1 MADDRLEREIN
12 EILDNIDRF
21 PGPESR
27 RKRARRR
34 LVRRLINSVADGQRA
49 VARQLSRIAIGQ
61 VMLASFLMVLASFF
75 FRRFNPVAMQ
85 WVLLAG
91 IVLFVSSFAILVF
104 TRGTPGWAGER
115 LLARTRD
122 RRPLALA
129 RRAAPA
135 LVRQPP
141 PRPPLAVRR

>member
-104 TRGTPGWAGER
+104 TRGTPGVGGASGYWRGREIGDRSPSLAER
-115 LLARTRD
+115 LRHWFASL
-122 RRPLALA
+122 RRG
-129 RRAAPA
+129 RR
-135 LVRQPP
+135 
-141 PRPPLAVRR
+141 